1 MAATALATLSFF
13 LVVELGGAIYFFLQ
27 NRHVVYLNDA
37 APPAAA
43 PAAAETE
50 YKQRFHPY
58 FGIAGPYSAT
68 FQTNVGVRYT
78 NSLGFFQREP
88 LTLPVAR
95 KDNDFIVGIFGGSVA
110 ANLVQTPRG
119 GLSIDEALR
128 NLPAL
133 RDRRVVVINMAQG
146 SGKEP
151 QQLIELAYLLALGQ
165 SLDLAIVVDGF
176 NELALSLE
184 SWQNALDP
192 ILPSGLIIGALAQE
206 MLPAGTANADYY
218 EVAYRVSTAKRDLAR
233 HEAEAKAARTGTGY
247 LVDRALAALD
257 QMTLRKYLEQ
267 YNKAIN
273 SSGDLNARRRMLG
286 LDMPVD
292 LGTSDKVHAL
302 FELWMRSSRQFRFLA
317 AANGIGVV
325 HIVQPNQYYSQKAFT
340 DNERKIALSRPAD
353 SPYRTAVAGGY
364 PLLEAEPHPELIS
377 AIKLY
382 DAEGG
387 DIYIDDCCHVNT
399 RGETM
404 LAEFV
409 AARVAEWLAA
419 RKK

>member
-1 MAATALATLSFF
+1 MAATALATLFFF
-13 LVVELGGAIYFFLQ
+13 LIVEIGGAVYFFAQ
-27 NRHVVYLNDA
+27 HRHVVYLNDA

-50 YKQRFHPY
+50 YKQRFHSY

-128 NLPAL
+128 KLPAL
-133 RDRRVVVINMAQG
+133 RDRHVVVINMAQG

-165 SLDLAIVVDGF
+165 SLDPAIVVDGF
-176 NELALSLE
+176 NELALGLE
-184 SWQNALDP
+184 RWQNALDP

-206 MLPAGTANADYY
+206 MIPAGTASADYY

-233 HEAEAKAARTGTGY
+233 HEADAKAARTGIGY
-247 LVDRALAALD
+247 LVDRALATLD
-257 QMTLRKYLEQ
+257 QMTLRKYLDQ

-273 SSGDLNARRRMLG
+273 GSGDLNARRRMLG

-302 FELWMRSSRQFRFLA
+302 
-317 AANGIGVV
+317 
-325 HIVQPNQYYSQKAFT
+325 
-340 DNERKIALSRPAD
+340 
-353 SPYRTAVAGGY
+353 
-364 PLLEAEPHPELIS
+364 
-377 AIKLY
+377 
-382 DAEGG
+382 
-387 DIYIDDCCHVNT
+387 
-399 RGETM
+399 
-404 LAEFV
+404 
-409 AARVAEWLAA
+409 
-419 RKK
+419 